1 MVIMLMK
8 MKIENSDERNDLLT
22 PHRNLELKIT
32 DGKIRILSVG
42 TYHVKNIKTQWK

>member
-1 MVIMLMK
+1 MLMK

-32 DGKIRILSVG
+32 DGKIRTSVG
-42 TYHVKNIKTQWK
+42 TYHAKNIKTQWK